1 MACGAR
7 LHLAPAPQSGRCNYD
22 FSCSRYHTVIAKCLS
37 SHVGSTLVACR
48 CGRPMPLHDTVSRNP
63 LASRKNW
70 TSSLRAGCGTAQH
83 GLKRRGTAEKGFN
96 IQHARG
102 WSITVMARERTG
114 VCTQHLPFPLCVC
127 PVCVKRGQIRM
138 LFLSTQSLCCCCHGS
153 DSKVTKLVIG
163 CSFRKQDP
171 SLCPQKRHPPY
182 YFCNACAH

>member
-1 MACGAR
+1 MLVFPCRVDFGR
-7 LHLAPAPQSGRCNYD
+7 LSMRKAHAPARHRLTQPTGLEKKLDVQFAR
-22 FSCSRYHTVIAKCLS
+22 R
-37 SHVGSTLVACR
+37 
-48 CGRPMPLHDTVSRNP
+48 
-63 LASRKNW
+63 
-70 TSSLRAGCGTAQH
+70 CGTAQH
-83 GLKRRGTAEKGFN
+83 GLKRRGPAEKGFN

-102 WSITVMARERTG
+102 WSNTVMARERTG
-114 VCTQHLPFPLCVC
+114 GCTQHLPFPLCVC

-182 YFCNACAH
+182 YFCNACALNMVCASARK